1 MMSVVKVAALQLG
14 PAAPCLAE
22 TLASVGR
29 ALEEAGHCGA
39 ALALLPELF
48 SWPYFCGD
56 DPDRWRGTAQDSN
69 GAVPVWAVETA
80 RKTGMVLLVPVFL
93 AEPGGRT
100 NAVLLTR
107 PDGQVSVAARKI
119 HLPPRG
125 GNQFGE
131 PDHFQPGEPIV
142 TVHDVAGLRLAVLIC
157 YDRRFPE
164 CWRAARIGGADLVCV
179 PVAGPADEPADFFA
193 AQIRTHA
200 HENGVYALSA
210 SRCGIDLVAGQPVGQ
225 NGDTLLAAPDGTLS
239 AYRSRGDPPG
249 IIIADVDLAK
259 LADARVRNPAFE
271 QKRAVTSSSHRRTT
285 L

>member
-14 PAAPCLAE
+14 PASPRLTE

-29 ALEEAGHCGA
+29 ALDEAAHRGV

-48 SWPYFCGD
+48 AWPYFCGD
-56 DPDRWRGTAQDSN
+56 DPDHWRGTAQDSN
-69 GAVPVWAVETA
+69 GAVPVWAAETA
-80 RKTGMVLLVPVFL
+80 SKTGIALLAPVFL
-93 AEPGGRT
+93 AEAGGRT
-100 NAVLLTR
+100 NAVLMAR

-125 GNQFGE
+125 EHQFGE

-164 CWRAARIGGADLVCV
+164 CWRAARTGGADLVCV
-179 PVAGPADEPADFFA
+179 PVAGPADEPADLFA
-193 AQIRTHA
+193 AQMRTHA
-200 HENGVYALSA
+200 HENAVYALSA

-239 AYRSRGDPPG
+239 AYRSRGEPPG
-249 IIIADVDLAK
+249 ILITDINLAR
-259 LADARVRNPAFE
+259 LVDARVRNPAFE

-285 L
+285 P